1 MAVGSGAALIQLGL
15 GLAVIIGGLAWT
27 RRRVHGPRTST
38 RLVRL
43 TPQDAV
49 HVVEIDGRRLL
60 VGTGAGGSPRL
71 LCELGPAVS
80 AASGFP
86 VDPQIPG
93 LRAGARTDA

>member
-15 GLAVIIGGLAWT
+15 GLAVIVGGLAWT
-27 RRRVHGPRTST
+27 SRRVHGPRSST

-60 VGTGAGGSPRL
+60 VGTGAGGAPRL
-71 LCELGPAVS
+71 LCELDP
-80 AASGFP
+80 AASDIGGFATDQDVP
-86 VDPQIPG
+86 GGRAG
-93 LRAGARTDA
+93 LRVGA